1 MRCGCQKRE
10 LLFKVK
16 GLLQTKDSRLS
27 PLRILILFFMAF
39 TLFSGCSQHRNLD
52 EKVLYITAP
61 SDIKGFDPMMASDV
75 GSAAQIAKIYEGLL
89 SYHWLKV
96 PFELVPNLAESMPSI
111 SKDGMTYTFKIRKGI
126 FFQDDPAFPGG
137 KGREL
142 EAADFVYSIK
152 RHADSKNQS
161 TGWWVFDGKLVG
173 LNEWRKKYENL
184 PAANYD
190 EEVEGV
196 KALDKYTLQLKLAKV
211 FPQFMY
217 ALAMPFSYVVAKE
230 VVNKYGKEFINH
242 PVGTGPFRLP
252 VFDNRKHLVF
262 TKNPTFREKFFPT
275 EASAEY
281 KEMLSYAGKK
291 LPLLDKI
298 VVDVMVESQPAWL
311 KFNKGQTD
319 YLSIPKDNYN
329 AAIKDNKLS
338 KEMADKG
345 MLLKITPGLDV
356 YFIGFNFDN
365 KIFQN
370 IHLRRA
376 MSLAFDAKMA
386 NELFYNNTGFPA
398 ESVAPP
404 GIAGN
409 DPAFKNPWRGPNIEL
424 AKKLLAQAGYP
435 EGKGL
440 PEITL
445 DTFNST
451 SARQKAEFFQ
461 KQMERIGIKIKV
473 VTNLSPELQSKIKK
487 RSTMMIDYGW
497 IGDYPDTENFLQIFY
512 GPNSSPGANSSNYNN
527 PEFNKQYE
535 IVAKMQDSP
544 ERTALYTKLN
554 QFLANEAV
562 AIFTVHTQSYM
573 LQQKWVKNYHDS
585 DFIFDFHQYIDVDLK
600 EKAETLKKF

>member
-1 MRCGCQKRE
+1 M
-10 LLFKVK
+10 L
-16 GLLQTKDSRLS
+16 TKNFVSIAAIS
-27 PLRILILFFMAF
+27 ILIF
-39 TLFSGCSQHRNLD
+39 FSGCSKKQDSIDR
-52 EKVLYITAP
+52 VLRVSAP

-75 GSAAQIAKIYEGLL
+75 GSAAQIAKVYEGLL

-96 PFELVPNLAESMPSI
+96 PFELVPNLAEALPEI
-111 SKDGMTYTFKIRKGI
+111 SKEGMTYTFKIRKGVY
-126 FFQDDPAFPGG
+126 FQDDAAFPGG

-142 EAADFVYSIK
+142 EASDFVYSIK

-161 TGWWVFDGKLVG
+161 TGWWVFDGKLIG

-184 PAANYD
+184 PAANYN

-196 KALDKYTLQLKLAKV
+196 KAIDKYTLQLKLAKV
-211 FPQFMY
+211 FPQFLY

-230 VVNKYGKEFINH
+230 AVEKYGREFINH
-242 PVGTGPFRLP
+242 PVGTGPYRLP

-262 TKNPTFREKFFPT
+262 TKNPTFREKFYPK
-275 EASAEY
+275 EASPEFQ
-281 KEMLSYAGKK
+281 EMLADAGKK
-291 LPLLDKI
+291 LPLVEKI

-311 KFNKGQTD
+311 KFNKGETD

-329 AAIKDNKLS
+329 AAIKENKLS
-338 KEMADKG
+338 LEMQNKG
-345 MLLKITPGLDV
+345 MFLKITPGLDV
-356 YFIGFNFDN
+356 YFIGFNFEN

-370 IHLRRA
+370 VNLRRA
-376 MSLAFDAKMA
+376 MSLAFDSKLA

-409 DPAFKNPWRGPNIEL
+409 DPFFKNPWKGPNVEQ
-424 AKKLLAQAGYP
+424 AKKYLALAGYP
-435 EGKGL
+435 DGRGL

-445 DTFNST
+445 DTFSST
-451 SARQKAEFFQ
+451 SARQKGEYFQ
-461 KQMERIGIKIKV
+461 KQMEKIGLKIKV
-473 VTNLSPELQSKIKK
+473 VTNLSPELQAKIKR
-487 RSTMMIDYGW
+487 RSTMLIDYGW

-535 IVAKMQDSP
+535 LVAKMQDSP

-554 QFLANEAV
+554 QYLANEAV

-585 DFIFDFHQYIDVDLK
+585 DFIFDFHQYLNIDQK
-600 EKAETLKKF
+600 EKTEMLKKF